1 MGNNAQ
7 NVWNSVIGV
16 TDVSSEFGQEVLEK
30 ISKFLLQDKN
40 VGSNTALYNDSTCCI
55 IKPHIVASG
64 MAGAVIYEIQKAGF
78 DVNAIQAVN
87 IFYDILS
94 ADLLV
99 IILKL
104 FLIR

>member
-30 ISKFLLQDKN
+30 MNKFLLQDKSI
-40 VGSNTALYNDSTCCI
+40 GSNTALYNDSTCCI

-87 IFYDILS
+87 FLSSVLFMVIL
-94 ADLLV
+94 
-99 IILKL
+99 I
-104 FLIR
+104 

>member
-1 MGNNAQ
+1 LNSVCTNALADGPIVVLELMGDNAQ

-30 ISKFLLQDKN
+30 MNKFLLQDKN

-78 DVNAIQAVN
+78 DVNAIQAV
-87 IFYDILS
+87 
-94 ADLLV
+94 
-99 IILKL
+99 
-104 FLIR
+104 